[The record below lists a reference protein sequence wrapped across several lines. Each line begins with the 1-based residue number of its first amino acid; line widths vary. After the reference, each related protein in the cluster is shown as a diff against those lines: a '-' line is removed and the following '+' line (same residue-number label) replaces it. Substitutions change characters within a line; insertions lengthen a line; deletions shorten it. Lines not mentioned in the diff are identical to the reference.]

1 MKSTTSRIW
10 RWASMVLTIAGLIL
24 MGLGAWTF
32 LQQQIE
38 ASKPPPA
45 RILEVSVEDVEPALL
60 TQSKPTSPAQSIKIE
75 PTATVLPLR
84 SATQVEAAAKPALKE
99 TLPRPEQPVQ
109 EVMPGQV
116 VEQTAAS
123 QDAATP
129 NEAVLLVEAK
139 LLEEA
144 SLLLEDDEVPE
155 VATEAEVETEAAET
169 TEVPLSLADNPLL
182 VVEDEEIESAAVA
195 ASDLT
200 AVAVGD
206 LTATTA
212 AAGQPL
218 TRIVAES
225 IDLDSE
231 VVDVGWET
239 ITQDGV
245 SSNVWLV
252 ADYAAGWHRNS
263 VLPGQ
268 DGNVVLS
275 AHHNIKGQ
283 VFRYTVDLEPGDL
296 VTLYDATQSY
306 HYLVEDKFIVKDKGE
321 PEAVRLENAKWIG
334 PFNEERLTLITC
346 WPFNSNTHRLIVI
359 AKPAGTDQGPAQ

>member
-1 MKSTTSRIW
+1 MKSTTSKIW
-10 RWASMVLTIAGLIL
+10 RWTSMVLTIAGLIL

-45 RILEVSVEDVEPALL
+45 RILEVSVEDVEPAAV

-123 QDAATP
+123 QNAATP

-182 VVEDEEIESAAVA
+182 VVEDEETESA
-195 ASDLT
+195 
-200 AVAVGD
+200 AVGD

-239 ITQDGV
+239 ITQDGA

-268 DGNVVLS
+268 GGNVVLS